1 MWCIFKPDLWPIS
14 NSQNMTMHSSVLNSI
29 LHYKMFI
36 NLPSFPEWYINT
48 STTHTCIEGREAEA
62 MNLAQPQAV
71 QWQIKYITLATEVPT
86 SSWSEWTV
94 ERLNL
99 SYWRQVSSSPNI
111 INWIHHTRKKKNYT
125 TWKASLLFLYDSSL
139 VISLEYKEVSW
150 QKENQEKGD
159 EEWGEHYLIPSLIM
173 LEVSLD

>member
-48 STTHTCIEGREAEA
+48 STTRTCIEGREAEA

-111 INWIHHTRKKKNYT
+111 INWIHHTRKKKKLHYV
-125 TWKASLLFLYDSSL
+125 KGKPL
-139 VISLEYKEVSW
+139 ISVWLQSCDFIRIQRGFMAKRKSGE
-150 QKENQEKGD
+150 GG
-159 EEWGEHYLIPSLIM
+159 WGMRGTLPNS
-173 LEVSLD
+173 